1 MIIEVEDMKYEIN
14 GFTYELVFDDD
25 CFVFENI
32 KDYITDYFAP
42 FDYIFGDFVGDKVR
56 LKGFY
61 ESNYKNKN
69 KYNDINYLD
78 YYKKE
83 YCNYGAKTF
92 LLKKVHKK

>member
-1 MIIEVEDMKYEIN
+1 MGEYMKTIEINGQKYEILKN
-14 GFTYELVFDDD
+14 DANCVNPIELKEMV
-25 CFVFENI
+25 
-32 KDYITDYFAP
+32 TDYFEP

-61 ESNYKNKN
+61 ESNHKNKK